1 MQLTH
6 LTSLRAD
13 YLVGTLPP
21 LDLLS
26 KLTLLMINGRKT
38 TTFGMYGTL
47 PSRWPPALE
56 ILYVVVCLFV
66 CISFHDS
73 VATTAICKATSLN
86 RHCRHCHP
94 PYVSSTSAKIY

>member
-6 LTSLRAD
+6 LTSLRTD

-47 PSRWPPALE
+47 PSRWPPTLK

-66 CISFHDS
+66 CLFVFHF
-73 VATTAICKATSLN
+73 TTRSQQQQ
-86 RHCRHCHP
+86 
-94 PYVSSTSAKIY
+94 SARQQV